1 MSVLL
6 EKLDRSGPKRLL
18 ALDGGGVRGMLM
30 LGFIERLEDLLSK
43 RYHKPDFRLCDY
55 FDLIGGTSTG
65 AIIAAGLAIG
75 MSAKAIKAKYLE
87 LGHAIFGRKNSIV
100 AYLKSGQKYD
110 PLPLDKILKNIFG
123 HITLGDESSIRS
135 GLCIV
140 TKRAD
145 THSTWPFINHPRGKY
160 YEANKNIPLWQI
172 LRASVAAPT
181 YFLPIVLDLGQG
193 EKGAFIDGG
202 ISMDNNPALRL
213 YLLATLQGYPFRWPT
228 GEHQLMLLSLGTG
241 LKYYPV
247 NYNKFMQTN
256 LLDWAAQL
264 PEFFLHDANYHNQL
278 ILQLLS
284 QSPHAVEIDSEIGR
298 LEHDSFSPQPA
309 LSYIRYNVPLNPDYL
324 KKMALPFS
332 EHKIREA
339 GLIDKAAN
347 MDLLAEI
354 GVLAAEKMLLPEH
367 FAANFDVN

>member
-1 MSVLL
+1 MSALL

-18 ALDGGGVRGMLM
+18 ALDGGGVRGILM

-43 RYHKPDFRLCDY
+43 RYHKPDFRLCEY

-75 MSAKAIKAKYLE
+75 MSAKAIKTKYLE
-87 LGHAIFGRKNSIV
+87 LGHAIFGQKNSIV

-110 PLPLDKILKNIFG
+110 PLPLDKILKSLFG
-123 HITLGDESSIRS
+123 HITLGDGFNIKS

-172 LRASVAAPT
+172 IRASVAAPT
-181 YFLPIVLDLGQG
+181 YFLPIVLDLG
-193 EKGAFIDGG
+193 
-202 ISMDNNPALRL
+202 LR
-213 YLLATLQGYPFRWPT
+213 GYPFRWPT
-228 GEHQLMLLSLGTG
+228 GEHKLMLLSLGTG
-241 LKYYPV
+241 LKYYPA
-247 NYNKFMQTN
+247 NYKKFMQTN

-284 QSPHAVEIDSEIGR
+284 QSPHAVEIDSEIGQ
-298 LEHDSFSPQPA
+298 LEQDFFNPQPA

-324 KKMALPFS
+324 KKMKLPFS
-332 EHKIREA
+332 DNKINQA

-347 MDLLAEI
+347 MDLLAEVGI
-354 GVLAAEKMLLPEH
+354 LAAEKMLQPEH
-367 FAANFDVN
+367 FAVHFDIK